1 MSRPELTGHASLFYN
16 AKEAKKYDSS
26 SRMVSV
32 QREIT
37 ERAMELLRLPQGSMQ
52 YILDVGCGSGLS
64 GQVLEE
70 NGHVWVGCDVSRD
83 MLTVAKER
91 MEETLIPKSNG
102 DAMNDSDDSNDE
114 SDEEETPSTGDVMHH
129 VSTGLWSGIEL
140 NCIALRS
147 SGLGCF
153 GYVPSIDLYVRTHS
167 IIYFVPFTTFASFN
181 TIQYTTYHIHLTGHG
196 NWLALSGCHL

>member
-37 ERAMELLRLPQGSMQ
+37 ERAMELLRLPEGHMQ

-91 MEETLIPKSNG
+91 MEETLMPASSKGND
-102 DAMNDSDDSNDE
+102 DAMNNNDSDDDDE
-114 SDEEETPSTGDVMHH
+114 SEGEETPSTGDVMHH
-129 VSTGLWSGIEL
+129 VSTSTSVGD
-140 NCIALRS
+140 
-147 SGLGCF
+147 
-153 GYVPSIDLYVRTHS
+153 VPSYM
-167 IIYFVPFTTFASFN
+167 
-181 TIQYTTYHIHLTGHG
+181 
-196 NWLALSGCHL
+196 

>member
-37 ERAMELLRLPQGSMQ
+37 ERAMELLRLPEGSMQ

-70 NGHVWVGCDVSRD
+70 SGHVWVGCDVSRD
-83 MLTVAKER
+83 MLAVAKER
-91 MEETLIPKSNG
+91 MEETLLPSKSSAG
-102 DAMNDSDDSNDE
+102 DAMNNDSDDDDDDE
-114 SDEEETPSTGDVMHH
+114 SEEEETPSTGDVMHH
-129 VSTGLWSGIEL
+129 VSSWVAFAF
-140 NCIALRS
+140 AL
-147 SGLGCF
+147 
-153 GYVPSIDLYVRTHS
+153 H
-167 IIYFVPFTTFASFN
+167 
-181 TIQYTTYHIHLTGHG
+181 
-196 NWLALSGCHL
+196 

>member
-37 ERAMELLRLPQGSMQ
+37 ERAMELLRLPEGSMQ

-64 GQVLEE
+64 GEVLEE

-83 MLTVAKER
+83 MLAVAKER
-91 MEETLIPKSNG
+91 MEETLMPSSKSSNG
-102 DAMNDSDDSNDE
+102 DAMHNDSDNDE
-114 SDEEETPSTGDVMHH
+114 DDESEGEETPSTGDVMHH
-129 VSTGLWSGIEL
+129 VSTVGD
-140 NCIALRS
+140 
-147 SGLGCF
+147 
-153 GYVPSIDLYVRTHS
+153 VPSIDLSVRICICISS
-167 IIYFVPFTTFASFN
+167 IP
-181 TIQYTTYHIHLTGHG
+181 
-196 NWLALSGCHL
+196 